1 MKNKKIFISLFAII
15 ILLIGLNFIVPKA
28 KNYIYRQKIEKEN
41 RETVKKISTEDIIT
55 KEKAKIDAE
64 AITETTPE
72 IPPTE
77 AKNKELPNQAYLKVP
92 FITQAPLE
100 TEVNWTLH
108 EESCEEAATLQ
119 AYLYEIGETMTR
131 EEANTEILDMIEW
144 QKKEKNFGKHKDL
157 YADDMQKFITGY
169 YGLTELEIEIIYDA
183 EIEDIK
189 KIIASGHPVI
199 VPITGD
205 ILNNPYYPYPGYHML
220 TVIGY
225 TEDRI
230 ITNDNGTRRGADFSY
245 DTEIFEAAMKDAGG
259 DILWFK
265 LNTF

>member
-1 MKNKKIFISLFAII
+1 MKNRKILIGLLAII
-15 ILLIGLNFIVPKA
+15 ILFIGLNFIVPKA
-28 KNYIYRQKIEKEN
+28 KNYIYRQEIEKKNKATIEKIS
-41 RETVKKISTEDIIT
+41 EEDIFIKKIT
-55 KEKAKIDAE
+55 KPDSE
-64 AITETTPE
+64 AITETTSETPR
-72 IPPTE
+72 
-77 AKNKELPNQAYLKVP
+77 ELPNQAYLEVP

-100 TEVNWTLH
+100 TEANWTLH

-119 AYLYEIGETMTR
+119 AYLYETNKTITR
-131 EEANTEILDMIEW
+131 EEANTEILDMIAW
-144 QKKEKNFGKHKDL
+144 QKKEENFGKHKDL
-157 YADDMQKFITGY
+157 YADDMRKFITGY
-169 YGLTELEIEIIYDA
+169 YGLKNPEVKIFYNA

-189 KIIASGHPVI
+189 KIIVSGHPVI

-245 DTEIFEAAMKDAGG
+245 DMKIFEAAMKDAGG

-265 LNTF
+265 LNESSNTF